1 MCFVLQSSSVCHM
14 CLSIDSSRCN
24 PPQGSSLH
32 ISLSLS
38 YFFYVSF
45 QWRYI
50 VVVPSPMRQLAVFIQ
65 LTCHSRFL
73 VDSFSVEPSHKY
85 YVHVVFSQSILTLL
99 VVGLIQFP
107 GESSSDPR
115 FCTRSFFLQP
125 DVQFWKLSKVQ
136 WNFNTFPAALQVWFL
151 YVSKDHAQLPWLFLL
166 YQFPLL
172 S

>member
-1 MCFVLQSSSVCHM
+1 MYIIVSSEFCLCFQNCLFSVSLCFVLQSSSVCHM
-14 CLSIDSSRCN
+14 CLSIHSSRCN
-24 PPQGSSLH
+24 PPQGNSLH

-38 YFFYVSF
+38 LIFYVSF

-115 FCTRSFFLQP
+115 FCTRFF
-125 DVQFWKLSKVQ
+125 F
-136 WNFNTFPAALQVWFL
+136 AAWCSVLKTVEGSVKF
-151 YVSKDHAQLPWLFLL
+151 
-166 YQFPLL
+166 
-172 S
+172 